1 MRADVSSCIS
11 LLIRSSR
18 IWLARVNVHILFTES
33 SKAFRSKS
41 MRRSVST
48 VNWHATS
55 AHRFPRIRGWKRRL
69 VARRANFLAA
79 IDWFKC
85 GQWPYGSAVFLLTSV
100 HRVVFE
106 KNRYG
111 SVCHSN
117 YLNIGPCS
125 CCALLWIVKDST
137 RRPVR
142 LYNNVRSLRQSF

>member
-1 MRADVSSCIS
+1 MRADVRSCIS

-18 IWLARVNVHILFTES
+18 ILLARVNVHILFTES

-79 IDWFKC
+79 IDWFKY

-106 KNRYG
+106 KKTDTVA
-111 SVCHSN
+111 SVI
-117 YLNIGPCS
+117 LIIWILGLVVVVL
-125 CCALLWIVKDST
+125 CCESLKTVPKDLGVFTTMSE
-137 RRPVR
+137 V
-142 LYNNVRSLRQSF
+142 